1 MSADDL
7 DPVYATLRA
16 TAHFVWAN
24 LVSVVGISVC
34 WFLAALPVV
43 TIGPATVGAYAAV
56 LSLREDRDASV
67 IASDGV
73 DRSAVTATVRE
84 QFVHATLIGLV
95 PLVLVGI
102 AASYAGAYLATS
114 ALAPGLLALAGV
126 NAAAYAALVSIPTLL
141 GLAQGDA
148 VADAVTGGYV
158 WTARHAVGAVALGV
172 VTAALLAAASVLTIA
187 VIVLFAGVAAAFH
200 VEFVTGVAATD
211 ETLSPAPR
219 P

>member
-1 MSADDL
+1 MSRESDL

-16 TAHFVWAN
+16 TARFVWAN

-43 TIGPATVGAYAAV
+43 TIAPATVGAYAAV
-56 LSLREDRDASV
+56 LSLRDDEAN
-67 IASDGV
+67 GV
-73 DRSAVTATVRE
+73 DRSAVAATVRE

-95 PLVLVGI
+95 PLVLVAI
-102 AASYAGAYLATS
+102 AASYAGAYLATG
-114 ALAPGLLALAGV
+114 ALASGLLALASV

-148 VADAVTGGYV
+148 VADAVTDGYV

-172 VTAALLAAASVLTIA
+172 VTAALLAAASVLTVA
-187 VIVLFAGVAAAFH
+187 VVVLFAGVAAAFH

-211 ETLSPAPR
+211 ETPSPAPR

>member
-1 MSADDL
+1 MSGDDL

-16 TAHFVWAN
+16 TARFVWAN

-56 LSLREDRDASV
+56 LSLRDEDA
-67 IASDGV
+67 DGV
-73 DRSAVTATVRE
+73 DRSAVAATVRE

-95 PLVLVGI
+95 PLVLVAI
-102 AASYAGAYLATS
+102 AASYAGAYLATG

-172 VTAALLAAASVLTIA
+172 VTATLLAAASVLTVA
-187 VIVLFAGVAAAFH
+187 VVVLFAGVAAAFH
-200 VEFVTGVAATD
+200 VEFVTGVATTD
-211 ETLSPAPR
+211 ETPSPAPR